1 MKECNI
7 CGVKKEISEFYKR
20 TRNKDGVDNKCKKC
34 SNEISKENYIKNREI
49 LLSKS
54 KKRKIDNIN
63 YNSKRR
69 IIRKLKE
76 QCLYNQSVFTKCI
89 TIKDSENFVKDLSR
103 ENELSAHCNNCKN
116 KYYNDRKKSDKLFKL
131 SCRIRSIISRQIS
144 KNNFKKLKKTE
155 DIIGCSF
162 KEFKTHL
169 ESKFDD
175 NMNWKNY
182 GEWHLDHIIPISY
195 AKKEEEIYELNHYTN
210 FQPLW
215 AKDNL
220 SKGNRFIG

>member
-1 MKECNI
+1 MKRCNRCNI
-7 CGVKKEISEFYKR
+7 EKELSEFYKR
-20 TRNKDGVDNKCKKC
+20 KRNKDGIDNKCKKC
-34 SNEISKENYIKNREI
+34 YNEINKENYIKNREV
-49 LLSKS
+49 LLTKS
-54 KKRKIDNIN
+54 KKRKSNNIN
-63 YNSKRR
+63 PNSKRR
-69 IIRKLKE
+69 TIIKLKE
-76 QCLYNQSVFTKCI
+76 KCLYNQSVCTKCL
-89 TIKDSENFVKDLSR
+89 TIRDNENFVKDLSR
-103 ENELSAHCNNCKN
+103 ENELSAQCNICKN

-131 SCRIRSIISRQIS
+131 SGRIRSIISKQIN
-144 KNNFKKLKKTE
+144 KNNLKKSKKTE

-169 ESKFDD
+169 ESKFYD
-175 NMNWKNY
+175 NMNWENY

-195 AKKEEEIYELNHYTN
+195 AKTEEEIYELNHYTN